1 MNTLSPWL
9 ADRVD
14 AVLIV
19 VDVQDRLA
27 ETMARRD
34 EVVAT
39 AAMLIQAARLLG
51 MPVLVTRQYPEG
63 LGDTVPELREVLGE
77 HAPLDKTVFCC
88 RSDEAFSDALAD
100 TWRGQVILVGMEAH
114 ICVAQTALALVEDG
128 YRVHVV
134 ADAVCS
140 RRDSDRDIA
149 LERMRYAGVA
159 VTTAEAVV
167 YELLGESGTEEFKAV
182 LAMVKERDTV

>member
-1 MNTLSPWL
+1 MGTLSPWL

-14 AVLIV
+14 AVLVV

-27 ETMARRD
+27 DAMPRRD

-39 AAMLIQAARLLG
+39 AAMLVRSARLLG

-63 LGDTVPELREVLGE
+63 LGDIVPELRAVLGE
-77 HAPLDKTVFCC
+77 YTPIDKTVFCC
-88 RSDEAFSDALAD
+88 RSDKGFSGELAD

-114 ICVAQTALALVEDG
+114 ICIAQTALALVEDG

-140 RRDSDRDIA
+140 RRDSDCEIA
-149 LERMRYAGVA
+149 LERLRYAGAA
-159 VTTAEAVV
+159 VTTSEAVL
-167 YELLGESGTEEFKAV
+167 YEALGEAGTEEFRAV
-182 LAMVKERDTV
+182 LTMVKERGTA